1 MLIIKE
7 NETKHF
13 NFGVEIKGTK
23 ETPSA
28 RLVFEGNGNHK
39 MFPVNNNNGEFSH
52 TLNYSAL
59 KDLKEGAVYL
69 EVMVGKTYFRPWQDT
84 YVVKA
89 SEIRENVKPKQII
102 KEEVAPVQ
110 QKPAQRPEF
119 KSLRLEYKT
128 LLKKAGASFLDG
140 ENDKNFQI
148 KKKVLTMMENKYGK
162 QVRADLLKLNSIKI
176 DELLI
181 Y

>member
-1 MLIIKE
+1 
-7 NETKHF
+7 
-13 NFGVEIKGTK
+13 
-23 ETPSA
+23 
-28 RLVFEGNGNHK
+28 
-39 MFPVNNNNGEFSH
+39 
-52 TLNYSAL
+52 
-59 KDLKEGAVYL
+59 
-69 EVMVGKTYFRPWQDT
+69 
-84 YVVKA
+84 
-89 SEIRENVKPKQII
+89 
-102 KEEVAPVQ
+102 
-110 QKPAQRPEF
+110 
-119 KSLRLEYKT
+119 